1 MQKKELL
8 VKVGGNI
15 RLIRES
21 KGLTQM
27 DVAAKMEGNIDTSNI
42 SRIEQGRTN
51 PTILTL
57 YRISKALGVP
67 LSQLVDI
74 VDQHE

>member
-57 YRISKALGVP
+57 YRISKALEVP